1 MRVTWPANVRR
12 EPGLITPAGRV
23 ALTPLADQ
31 GGRGLDRKR
40 SRPLDLVRS
49 GGIKEIMH
57 LSGRRHLI
65 RFRKDKKKRKKDHG
79 ESHAPLY
86 YRVTLGVC

>member
-1 MRVTWPANVRR
+1 MSA
-12 EPGLITPAGRV
+12 ESPGLITPAGRV
-23 ALTPLADQ
+23 ALAPLADQ

-65 RFRKDKKKRKKDHG
+65 RFRKDKKKRKKDHS